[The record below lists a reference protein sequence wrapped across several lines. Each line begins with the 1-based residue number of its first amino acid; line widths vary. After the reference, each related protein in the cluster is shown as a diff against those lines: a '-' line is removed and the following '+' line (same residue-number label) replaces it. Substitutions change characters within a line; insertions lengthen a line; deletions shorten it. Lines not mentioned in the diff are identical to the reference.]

1 MDECSKLP
9 LEGVKVLDLSRVLAG
24 PYATMVLGDLGA
36 DVIKVEHPERG
47 DDTRHWGPPFAG
59 EGEARESAYFLA
71 VNRNKRSIGV
81 DLKDPEGLERIK
93 ELAAEA
99 DVVIENWRRGALEKF
114 GLDYEALRE
123 ANPGL
128 IYCSITG
135 FGPGPDEER
144 PGYDFLVQA
153 RGGVM
158 GITGQPGG
166 EPTKVG
172 VAISDIVCGLF
183 ASNAILAALHRRAA
197 TGEGARIE
205 VPLFESTLGWL
216 ANRGQ
221 EYLISG
227 KDTGL
232 IGNAH
237 PSIVPYQ
244 TFDAS
249 DKPIVVAV
257 GNNTQFAGLC
267 KAVGR
272 PELAEDERFA
282 TNPDRVANREA
293 LIPESPTRV
302 QQAARGRVGRGDPG
316 RGHPV
321 RTRQHARRRV
331 RRRARPRARAYSRIS
346 IIPRP
351 ACSRC
356 SPRRYSSTANASLS
370 AVLHQPSASTRT
382 KRTTIG
388 ASSFEPRPE
397 RFANRP
403 CTCGPRHQ
411 GFRGAIRWPRTR
423 SLA

>member
-1 MDECSKLP
+1 MELP
-9 LEGVKVLDLSRVLAG
+9 LAGVKVLDLSRVLAG
-24 PYATMVLGDLGA
+24 PYATMVLADLGA

-81 DLKDPEGLERIK
+81 DLKDPEGLERVK
-93 ELAAEA
+93 RLAAGA
-99 DVVIENWRRGALEKF
+99 DVVIENWRRGALEKL
-114 GLDYEALRE
+114 GLGYEALKE
-123 ANPGL
+123 TNPDL
-128 IYCSITG
+128 VYCSITG

-183 ASNAILAALHRRAA
+183 ASNAILAALHRRAE

-221 EYLISG
+221 EYLIG
-227 KDTGL
+227 GEDKGL

-249 DKPIVVAV
+249 DKPLVVAV
-257 GNNTQFAGLC
+257 GNDSQFAGLC
-267 KAVGR
+267 KVVGR

-293 LIPESPTRV
+293 LIPELQEQFRKQPADDWVEEIR
-302 QQAARGRVGRGDPG
+302 AASVPSG
-316 RGHPV
+316 PV
-321 RTRQHARRRV
+321 NTLADVFSDDHVKGSGILQNVDH
-331 RRRARPRARAYSRIS
+331 
-346 IIPRP
+346 
-351 ACSRC
+351 
-356 SPRRYSSTANASLS
+356 
-370 AVLHQPSASTRT
+370 PSA
-382 KRTTIG
+382 G
-388 ASSFEPRPE
+388 PLEMLASPVLVDGERLPIRRPPPTLGQHTDE
-397 RFANRP
+397 
-403 CTCGPRHQ
+403 THDD
-411 GFRGAIRWPRTR
+411 W
-423 SLA
+423 S

>member
-1 MDECSKLP
+1 MERSSMLP
-9 LEGVKVLDLSRVLAG
+9 LQGVKVLDLSRVLAG

-93 ELAAEA
+93 EFAAEA

-114 GLDYEALRE
+114 GLDFDALRE
-123 ANPGL
+123 TNPGL

-221 EYLISG
+221 EFLISG
-227 KDTGL
+227 EDTGL

-272 PELAEDERFA
+272 PKLSEDERYA

-293 LIPESPTRV
+293 LIHELQREFSK
-302 QQAARGRVGRGDPG
+302 
-316 RGHPV
+316 
-321 RTRQHARRRV
+321 
-331 RRRARPRARAYSRIS
+331 
-346 IIPRP
+346 RP
-351 ACSRC
+351 ADEWVEEIRAAGIPCG
-356 SPRRYSSTANASLS
+356 PVNMLVDVFADEH
-370 AVLHQPSASTRT
+370 VLGSGILQDIDHPSAGRL
-382 KRTTIG
+382 KML
-388 ASSFEPRPE
+388 ASPLLVDGERLPIRRPPPSLGQHTDE
-397 RFANRP
+397 
-403 CTCGPRHQ
+403 TQ
-411 GFRGAIRWPRTR
+411 GDW
-423 SLA
+423 S

>member
-1 MDECSKLP
+1 MLP

-36 DVIKVEHPERG
+36 DVLKVEHPERG

-59 EGEARESAYFLA
+59 EGEYGEAGESAYFLSI
-71 VNRNKRSIGV
+71 NRNKRSVGL
-81 DLKDPEGLERIK
+81 DLKDPEDLERVK
-93 ELAAEA
+93 QLASGA
-99 DVVIENWRRGALEKF
+99 DVLIENWRRGALEKL
-114 GLDYEALRE
+114 GLGYEALRE
-123 ANPGL
+123 ANPAM

-135 FGPGPDEER
+135 FGPGPDQDH

-183 ASNAILAALHRRAA
+183 ASNAVLAALHRRSV
-197 TGEGARIE
+197 TGEGACIE

-221 EYLISG
+221 EYLVSG
-227 KDTGL
+227 VDTGL

-249 DKPIVVAV
+249 DRPIVIAV
-257 GNNTQFAGLC
+257 GNNTQFVNLC
-267 KAVGR
+267 KAIGR
-272 PELAEDERFA
+272 AELADDERYA

-293 LIPESPTRV
+293 LIAELQGEFCNQT
-302 QQAARGRVGRGDPG
+302 ADEWTGEIRGAGVPCG
-316 RGHPV
+316 PV
-321 RTRQHARRRV
+321 NTLADVFIDEH
-331 RRRARPRARAYSRIS
+331 
-346 IIPRP
+346 
-351 ACSRC
+351 
-356 SPRRYSSTANASLS
+356 
-370 AVLHQPSASTRT
+370 VLDSGMLQTMDHPSAG
-382 KRTTIG
+382 KLEML
-388 ASSFEPRPE
+388 ASPLLVDGE
-397 RFANRP
+397 RLP
-403 CTCGPRHQ
+403 
-411 GFRGAIRWPRTR
+411 IRRLPPTLGQHTQEAGWEKG
-423 SLA
+423 

>member
-1 MDECSKLP
+1 MEDDPRLP

-36 DVIKVEHPERG
+36 DVLKVEHPERG

-59 EGEARESAYFLA
+59 GEESGESAYFLS
-71 VNRNKRSIGV
+71 VNRNKRTIGV
-81 DLKDPEGLERIK
+81 DLKDEKGLERIK
-93 ELAAEA
+93 KLAAGA
-99 DVVIENWRRGALEKF
+99 DVVIENWRRGALKKL
-114 GLDYEALRE
+114 GLGYETLKE

-128 IYCSITG
+128 VYCAITG
-135 FGPGPDEER
+135 FGPGPDEDR

-183 ASNAILAALHRRAA
+183 ASNAILAALHRRDV

-227 KDTGL
+227 EDIGL

-244 TFDAS
+244 TFHAS
-249 DKPIVVAV
+249 DKPLVVAV
-257 GNNTQFAGLC
+257 GNNTQFANLC
-267 KAVGR
+267 EAIGR
-272 PELAEDERFA
+272 PELADDERYS
-282 TNPDRVANREA
+282 TNPDRVANRAA
-293 LIPESPTRV
+293 LISELQEEFGKRTADEWAEEIRAAGVPSGPVNTLADVFADEHVLGSGILQNLNHPSAGSLKMLASPILIGGERLPIRSPPPTL
-302 QQAARGRVGRGDPG
+302 G
-316 RGHPV
+316 
-321 RTRQHARRRV
+321 QHTD
-331 RRRARPRARAYSRIS
+331 
-346 IIPRP
+346 
-351 ACSRC
+351 
-356 SPRRYSSTANASLS
+356 TANDDWS
-370 AVLHQPSASTRT
+370 
-382 KRTTIG
+382 
-388 ASSFEPRPE
+388 
-397 RFANRP
+397 
-403 CTCGPRHQ
+403 
-411 GFRGAIRWPRTR
+411 
-423 SLA
+423 

>member
-1 MDECSKLP
+1 MEEGSKLP
-9 LEGVKVLDLSRVLAG
+9 LDGVRILDLSRVLAG

-36 DVIKVEHPERG
+36 DVLKVEHPERG

-59 EGEARESAYFLA
+59 DESAYFLSI
-71 VNRNKRSIGV
+71 NRNKRSIGV
-81 DLKDPEGLERIK
+81 DLKDPEGLERVRK
-93 ELAAEA
+93 LAAGA
-99 DVVIENWRRGALEKF
+99 DVVIENWRRGALDRL
-114 GLDYEALRE
+114 GLGYEALRE
-123 ANPGL
+123 ENSDL

-135 FGPGPDEER
+135 FGPGPDEDR

-183 ASNAILAALHRRAA
+183 ASNAILAALHRRSV

-221 EYLISG
+221 EYLVSG
-227 KDTGL
+227 EDSGL

-249 DKPIVVAV
+249 DRPIVVAV
-257 GNNTQFAGLC
+257 GNNSQFANLC
-267 KAVGR
+267 RAIGR
-272 PELAEDERFA
+272 PELAEDERYA

-293 LIPESPTRV
+293 LISEL
-302 QQAARGRVGRGDPG
+302 QQEFRKRTADEWAEEIRAAGVPSG
-316 RGHPV
+316 PV
-321 RTRQHARRRV
+321 NTLADVFTDEHV
-331 RRRARPRARAYSRIS
+331 L
-346 IIPRP
+346 
-351 ACSRC
+351 
-356 SPRRYSSTANASLS
+356 ASGILQD
-370 AVLHQPSASTRT
+370 LDHPSAGPL
-382 KRTTIG
+382 KML
-388 ASSFEPRPE
+388 ASPVLIDGERMPIRRPPPTLGQHTE
-397 RFANRP
+397 EA
-403 CTCGPRHQ
+403 HDD
-411 GFRGAIRWPRTR
+411 WTR
-423 SLA
+423 SGSK

>member
-1 MDECSKLP
+1 MENGPKLP
-9 LEGVKVLDLSRVLAG
+9 LAGVRVLDLSRVLAG

-36 DVIKVEHPERG
+36 EVLKIEHPERG

-59 EGEARESAYFLA
+59 GESAYFLA

-81 DLKDPEGLERIK
+81 DLKDRRGLERVK
-93 ELAAEA
+93 TLAAGA
-99 DVVIENWRRGALEKF
+99 DVVIENWRRGALEKL
-114 GLDYEALRE
+114 GLGYDALKE
-123 ANPGL
+123 ENPEL
-128 IYCSITG
+128 VYCSITG

-183 ASNAILAALHRRAA
+183 ASNAILAALHRRAV

-221 EYLISG
+221 EYLVSG
-227 KDTGL
+227 EDSGL

-249 DKPIVVAV
+249 DKPLVVAV
-257 GNNTQFAGLC
+257 GNNPQFVHLC
-267 KAVGR
+267 EAIGR
-272 PELAEDERFA
+272 PELAEDERYA

-293 LIPESPTRV
+293 LVKELQEEFEKRTADEWAEKIR
-302 QQAARGRVGRGDPG
+302 AAGVPSG
-316 RGHPV
+316 PV
-321 RTRQHARRRV
+321 NPLADVFADEHALN
-331 RRRARPRARAYSRIS
+331 SGILEE
-346 IIPRP
+346 ID
-351 ACSRC
+351 
-356 SPRRYSSTANASLS
+356 
-370 AVLHQPSASTRT
+370 HPSAGPLRMV
-382 KRTTIG
+382 
-388 ASSFEPRPE
+388 ASPILVDGGRLPIRRPPPVLGQHTDE
-397 RFANRP
+397 ARD
-403 CTCGPRHQ
+403 GW
-411 GFRGAIRWPRTR
+411 G
-423 SLA
+423 

>member
-1 MDECSKLP
+1 
-9 LEGVKVLDLSRVLAG
+9 
-24 PYATMVLGDLGA
+24 MVLGDLGA

-81 DLKDPEGLERIK
+81 DLKAPDGLERVK
-93 ELAAEA
+93 KLAAGA
-99 DVVIENWRRGALEKF
+99 DVVIENWRREALEKL
-114 GLDYEALRE
+114 GLGYEALR
-123 ANPGL
+123 ATNSGL
-128 IYCSITG
+128 VYCSITG

-183 ASNAILAALHRRAA
+183 ASNAILAALHRRDA
-197 TGEGARIE
+197 TGEGSRIE

-221 EYLISG
+221 EYLVSG
-227 KDTGL
+227 EDKGL

-249 DKPIVVAV
+249 DKPLVVAV
-257 GNNTQFAGLC
+257 GNNSQFAALC

-293 LIPESPTRV
+293 LISALQEEF
-302 QQAARGRVGRGDPG
+302 GK
-316 RGHPV
+316 
-321 RTRQHARRRV
+321 
-331 RRRARPRARAYSRIS
+331 
-346 IIPRP
+346 RP
-351 ACSRC
+351 ADEWVEEIRTAGVPSGPVNTLADVFADDHVRGSGMLQDIVHASAGPLKMLA
-356 SPRRYSSTANASLS
+356 SPILIDSERLPIRRPPPTLGQHTDET
-370 AVLHQPSASTRT
+370 LDWT
-382 KRTTIG
+382 
-388 ASSFEPRPE
+388 
-397 RFANRP
+397 
-403 CTCGPRHQ
+403 
-411 GFRGAIRWPRTR
+411 
-423 SLA
+423 

>member
-1 MDECSKLP
+1 MVDGPKLP
-9 LEGVKVLDLSRVLAG
+9 LQGVKVLDLSRVLAG

-81 DLKDPEGLERIK
+81 DLKDPEGPERIK

-114 GLDYEALRE
+114 GLDYEALRK

-227 KDTGL
+227 EDTGL

-244 TFDAS
+244 TFDTS

-293 LIPESPTRV
+293 LIQGLQREFSK
-302 QQAARGRVGRGDPG
+302 
-316 RGHPV
+316 
-321 RTRQHARRRV
+321 
-331 RRRARPRARAYSRIS
+331 
-346 IIPRP
+346 RP
-351 ACSRC
+351 ADEWVEEIRAAGIPCG
-356 SPRRYSSTANASLS
+356 PVNMLADVFADEH
-370 AVLHQPSASTRT
+370 VLGSGILQDIDHPSAGLL
-382 KRTTIG
+382 KML
-388 ASSFEPRPE
+388 ASPLLVDGERLPIRRP
-397 RFANRP
+397 P
-403 CTCGPRHQ
+403 P
-411 GFRGAIRWPRTR
+411 
-423 SLA
+423 SLGQHTDETHDDWR